1 MVAIAICQSV
11 NRSRSDAAH
20 TTALARD
27 SLGIVAVIFLLVLPA
42 NAALCIGFTI
52 EITFHKLFVQNA
64 CERVALQLY
73 RSTDAMEALGGKGD
87 AAAASVAE
95 HETINDPSANTNRLS
110 DTLLKLRSLNSRKD
124 LVWHV

>member
-1 MVAIAICQSV
+1 VLRTQLLLRATHSPFRRNLVA
-11 NRSRSDAAH
+11 RP
-20 TTALARD
+20 
-27 SLGIVAVIFLLVLPA
+27 LLA

-52 EITFHKLFVQNA
+52 EITFHKLSVQNA

-73 RSTDAMEALGGKGD
+73 RSTDAMEALGGGGD

-95 HETINDPSANTNRLS
+95 HETINDTGNPNKLS
-110 DTLLKLRSLNSRKD
+110 DTLLKLRSLNNRKD